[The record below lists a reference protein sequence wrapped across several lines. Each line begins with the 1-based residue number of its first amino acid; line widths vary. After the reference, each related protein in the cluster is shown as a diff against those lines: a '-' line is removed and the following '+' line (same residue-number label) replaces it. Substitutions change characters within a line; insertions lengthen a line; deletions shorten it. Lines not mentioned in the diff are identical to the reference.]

1 MKPTKTRL
9 YARVSHEEQK
19 KFGFSIENQLDKLRT
34 YAEENNML
42 IIDEYIDEG
51 YSAGTTKRPELQRML
66 SEVQRNEIIIF
77 TRLDRFSRN
86 VLDANEMVKMFIQ
99 KNVSI
104 KAIEEDDIDTSTA
117 DGMFMF
123 NLKVS
128 LAQRE
133 LAKGSER
140 INTVF
145 EYKVKKGQP
154 ITGNM
159 PYGYTIEEHEDGTK
173 KVVKDKEVQ
182 HIVEDMFDHF
192 LKYHSIRK
200 TMNYINDKYGL
211 ERKYAGM
218 NKIFR
223 TEMYC
228 GKFRDNDNYCDP
240 YISPETFEKIRD
252 IVKTN
257 IRERKTQHIY
267 LFTGLTRCY
276 VCGGTMVGCC
286 RIKPDKSYYYY
297 RCNKRSQSCAC
308 SNANYVSEIMLE
320 NYLLQNL
327 DRLIDDY
334 IVDASIK
341 LDKAPKPQ
349 IDIKAITDEMDRL
362 KKMFRKGHME
372 EKEYDYEY
380 GLLEEKLTEAEK
392 ELPEETDISN
402 LEAFVNSGW
411 KEVYQS
417 LKKEDKR
424 ALFRSIIKEIRFDA
438 DNNIFVDFL

>member
-1 MKPTKTRL
+1 MKPTKTRV

-19 KFGFSIENQLDKLRT
+19 KFGFSIGNQLDKLRI
-34 YAEENNML
+34 YAEENNLL

-51 YSAGTTKRPELQRML
+51 YSAATTKRPELQRML
-66 SEVQRNEIIIF
+66 NEVQRNEIIIF

-86 VLDANEMVKMFIQ
+86 VLDANEMVKMFNQ
-99 KNVSI
+99 KNISI
-104 KAIEEDDIDTSTA
+104 RAIEEDDIDTSTA

-145 EYKVKKGQP
+145 DYKVKKGQP
-154 ITGNM
+154 LTGNM
-159 PYGYTIEEHEDGTK
+159 PYGYTIEEDQHGNK

-182 HIVEDMFDHF
+182 HIVEDMFNHF

-200 TMNYINDKYGL
+200 TMNYINAKYGL
-211 ERKYAGM
+211 NRKYAGM

-223 TEMYC
+223 NEMFCGRFRGNTDYC
-228 GKFRDNDNYCDP
+228 EP
-240 YISPETFEKIRD
+240 YITPDTFDKIRK
-252 IVKTN
+252 IIKNN
-257 IRERKTQHIY
+257 IRVRKTQHIY
-267 LFTGLTRCY
+267 LFTGLIRCHT
-276 VCGGTMVGCC
+276 CGGTMVGCC
-286 RIKPDKSYYYY
+286 KIKPKHSYYYY

-308 SNANYVSEIMLE
+308 SNSGYISEVMIE
-320 NYLLQNL
+320 SYLLQNIE
-327 DRLIDDY
+327 RLIEEY
-334 IVDASIK
+334 MISATIK
-341 LDKAPKPQ
+341 LDKTPKPQ

-362 KKMFRKGHME
+362 KKMFRKGHMD

-380 GLLEEKLTEAEK
+380 ALLEERLKEVEK
-392 ELPEETDISN
+392 EMPEETDLSN

-411 KEVYQS
+411 KDVYQT

-424 ALFRSIIKEIRFDA
+424 ALFRSVIKEIRFDK
-438 DNNIFVDFL
+438 DNNISIDFL

>member
-1 MKPTKTRL
+1 MKPTKSRL

-19 KFGFSIENQLDKLRT
+19 KFGFSIGNQLDKLRI
-34 YAEENNML
+34 YAEENNLL

-99 KNVSI
+99 KNISI

-159 PYGYTIEEHEDGTK
+159 PFGYTIEEDKHGNK

-182 HIVEDMFDHF
+182 HIVEDMFSHF

-200 TMNYINDKYGL
+200 TMNYINAKYGL
-211 ERKYAGM
+211 DRKYAGM
-218 NKIFR
+218 NRIFR
-223 TEMYC
+223 NEMFC
-228 GKFRDNDNYCDP
+228 GKFRGNNDYCEP
-240 YISPETFEKIRD
+240 YISPEIFEHIRKL
-252 IVKTN
+252 IRKN
-257 IRERKTQHIY
+257 IRVRKTQHIY
-267 LFTGLTRCY
+267 LFTGLMRCHT
-276 VCGGTMVGCC
+276 CGGTMVGCC
-286 RIKPDKSYYYY
+286 RIKPEKKYYYY
-297 RCNKRSQSCAC
+297 RCNRRSQSCAC
-308 SNANYVSEIMLE
+308 SNAGYISEDMIE
-320 NYLLQNL
+320 KYLLQHL
-327 DRLIDDY
+327 DRLVEEY
-334 IVDASIK
+334 IISATVK
-341 LDKAPKPQ
+341 LDKTPKPL

-362 KKMFRKGHME
+362 KKMFRKGHMD

-380 GLLEEKLTEAEK
+380 GLLEEQLKELEK
-392 ELPEETDISN
+392 EMPEETDLSN
-402 LEAFVNSGW
+402 LEAFANSGW
-411 KEVYQS
+411 KDVYHS

-424 ALFRSIIKEIRFDA
+424 ALFRSVIKEIKFDK
-438 DNNIFVDFL
+438 DNNISVDFI